1 MKKLNKLFAILF
13 AVLGVQTLSAQVNWT
28 SKTNLLTNPSFETD
42 AATSDFTVNGFPW
55 TPNAVSGWTIT
66 PASSENA
73 QVGIGNASSKIQGIG
88 STFSPSEGSNYFYT
102 RNNWNA
108 ETEYSISQTISSDL
122 PAGLYKVTCKA
133 ATFSSDAALRT
144 IELSLQEGSSDPICQ
159 NGIVLNVWNTW
170 GVILVKGSDDTPLTI
185 KARMI
190 PGYADSQKH
199 YAMLLDDF
207 QLEYISLDDYA
218 SASESNPID
227 FSALINNST
236 IYNHSGTTSIPRGWT
251 DYKHTTGNN
260 NYTEKGS
267 CDTRLEGWRNGN
279 LDIDYYQ
286 TINNLPKGKYR
297 VTALAQERSGDGL
310 TSVYIYSGGANPDR
324 ATGAVG
330 QTEMDYTTGA
340 LLVTSGTANIGI
352 QSTATD
358 WVTAD
363 NFRVEYVGPD
373 LTLLQEEFTG
383 HYSDLQELTTN
394 NVPTAFTEK
403 ISNLLSTYATTPD
416 NAKDLQTANVAI
428 SAVVNAHP
436 SIVTAF
442 ASLNEFIALCT
453 EYTQNSN
460 ANSDEILSAFNADIN
475 TAITDGNAATT
486 VDAINTAYSN
496 LETARQTY
504 AQNAVPVY
512 PYPFDMTFMLP
523 NTTFDSNTD
532 GWTKTGGANW
542 MDAGNVEC
550 YNTTFEFSME
560 YTGLNSG
567 SWEIQV
573 DAFYRYGGYDDA
585 EAAHN
590 GDTEQL
596 HAILYAN
603 NNTVEVKSI
612 MEGANAADNYG
623 QKTAGG
629 VYIPNWPSHCDT
641 YFATGCYANSIA
653 TVIADGKL
661 KVGIK
666 KETTQDS
673 DWTIFDN
680 FKLIYKGIDVTDLQN
695 ALSALITTADAI
707 KEEKMGTA
715 ESTALTNALTNANTE
730 STDAEEL
737 ETMISTLQSAYD
749 NAVVSIDA
757 YATVLPYIT
766 KAEGID
772 ASIATT
778 YRTQYDNGTISEST
792 ETVFQNLE
800 VATYSY
806 VTKNFEYPVE
816 LEADGWTSEGPV
828 GTKDGQHYDGTTT
841 SSYMEQSYDAWTSD
855 AWKISYKYEKTLPEG
870 KYIFKVAGRHASGTG
885 TTMALTV
892 TNIDDP
898 ENPVV
903 LGSVNDFPN
912 SDTGL
917 GINKNGVTSFDAN
930 DEAGFAN
937 NGAGRGWQ
945 WRYVKFELN
954 SETTV
959 EVAVNAKATTKY
971 QWMSFCDAKVQMTEE
986 TYLAANMGGL
996 DAPTAAAQALV
1007 DTKPMGTDE
1016 NNALKEALAM
1026 AEPTTGAALL
1036 AKIEAL
1042 ETAVANANAW
1052 RSTYNTEKG
1061 KLVAALERFEADYN
1075 DAENGALD
1083 YMNKSRW
1090 ETVIAKAQAAAVAKD
1105 DLTSHANLTTAT
1117 TELTAALDAA
1127 TVSVGEYADLK
1138 AAITEATTVT
1148 SANVGV
1154 NAFQKSQSAAT
1165 TLNEQKATAQGIYDT
1180 ATADGERVTSETE
1193 TLTNAIS
1200 TFNSTPL
1207 NAPKENARYNIV
1219 IETTDDWGGHAAT
1232 FIYDEENKAED
1243 GYFNLQWLTEPNA
1256 NYAQA
1261 FTFTACSELNTY
1273 TLSFVDHLGTTRY
1286 VATQKG
1292 AGYMDGENVSTRTDR
1307 LRITTDASKALKVQ
1321 VIALNTDGLY
1331 QLKNTEH
1338 GQCIGYTTNHDL
1350 FTQTRNVSLRE
1361 AEKANVT
1368 LTISEVGW
1376 ATLILPFD
1384 ADLPEG
1390 VRALTCAEADGE
1402 VLTLVEAESLKA
1414 NTPYLMNGAA
1424 GTYTFSGYGLATK
1437 DSYTEGMFVGTYVDY
1452 QTTADGETYV
1462 LQNQNNNLAF
1472 YLVQGT
1478 TLPWIRA
1485 NRCYMTYAGG
1495 EAAPMFILSRGDETT
1510 GIETTV
1516 NGEQTTV
1523 IYDLMGRKVS
1533 TMEKGGIYIVNG
1545 KKVVVK

>member
-1 MKKLNKLFAILF
+1 MTIMKKLNKLFAILF
-13 AVLGVQTLSAQVNWT
+13 AVLGINAAAKAYTTADLTAAGWTKVESITDVAKYYYVFVDAGSSNYAMAHVPENGRGCYKTLADPTNNMGFVWILETAGEAYSLKNADSNWYFNSGNAGWNNSMGATNDNANYKFAVTAGKYSIT
-28 SKTNLLTNPSFETD
+28 SV
-42 AATSDFTVNGFPW
+42 TVNQLLGPWNNNGAVANDGENVAANKSVSQAPGFYIY
-55 TPNAVSGWTIT
+55 SMLR
-66 PASSENA
+66 SEFY
-73 QVGIGNASSKIQGIG
+73 SFLS
-88 STFSPSEGSNYFYT
+88 STFSSAT
-102 RNNWNA
+102 
-108 ETEYSISQTISSDL
+108 
-122 PAGLYKVTCKA
+122 KA
-133 ATFSSDAALRT
+133 NPVDATFLIHNSDFSYKSSWGWT
-144 IELSLQEGSSDPICQ
+144 LSGSSGNRQYGNATMEAWNNSNFEMNQQLCNLP
-159 NGIVLNVWNTW
+159 NGIYTVTVDVISGPNNPLNAY
-170 GVILVKGSDDTPLTI
+170 L
-185 KARMI
+185 
-190 PGYADSQKH
+190 YAIGASEVTSKKVS
-199 YAMLLDDF
+199 AV
-207 QLEYISLDDYA
+207 A
-218 SASESNPID
+218 SAD
-227 FSALINNST
+227 
-236 IYNHSGTTSIPRGWT
+236 
-251 DYKHTTGNN
+251 
-260 NYTEKGS
+260 
-267 CDTRLEGWRNGN
+267 
-279 LDIDYYQ
+279 
-286 TINNLPKGKYR
+286 
-297 VTALAQERSGDGL
+297 
-310 TSVYIYSGGANPDR
+310 
-324 ATGAVG
+324 
-330 QTEMDYTTGA
+330 DYTTMSNEVKGKTLTA
-340 LLVTSGTANIGI
+340 ANVLVTDGTLKIGVKDPQGWIVIDNFTLSYLGIDLTALRNALDEKITEAEAIDKSLLNTGFTNALSEAIYNAKNAEETKEDLEAHTANMVKMIAEANEI
-352 QSTATD
+352 QQSYAKFNTFVELCKTYAAESYSN
-358 WVTAD
+358 VETAD
-363 NFRVEYVGPD
+363 IR
-373 LTLLQEEFTG
+373 TTFT
-383 HYSDLQELTTN
+383 T
-394 NVPTAFTEK
+394 
-403 ISNLLSTYATTPD
+403 
-416 NAKDLQTANVAI
+416 
-428 SAVVNAHP
+428 
-436 SIVTAF
+436 
-442 ASLNEFIALCT
+442 
-453 EYTQNSN
+453 
-460 ANSDEILSAFNADIN
+460 
-475 TAITDGNAATT
+475 
-486 VDAINTAYSN
+486 AINTATNEGDAAASIEALNKVYN
-496 LETARQTY
+496 DLETARQEFINVAYPTPGNSFDFTFKIT
-504 AQNAVPVY
+504 NAEVTSANGWANASGRINTSTSYTGAPDNAALDVGWWTNNI
-512 PYPFDMTFMLP
+512 DINQELTGLP
-523 NTTFDSNTD
+523 DGSYKLSAVTRSDADSQSYIYIKSGDDKVTADLAKYGTSNGALGNGWEEVTTPEFNVVSGTITIGAYMHNPGTTF
-532 GWTKTGGANW
+532 
-542 MDAGNVEC
+542 
-550 YNTTFEFSME
+550 
-560 YTGLNSG
+560 
-567 SWEIQV
+567 
-573 DAFYRYGGYDDA
+573 
-585 EAAHN
+585 AA
-590 GDTEQL
+590 
-596 HAILYAN
+596 A
-603 NNTVEVKSI
+603 
-612 MEGANAADNYG
+612 
-623 QKTAGG
+623 
-629 VYIPNWPSHCDT
+629 
-641 YFATGCYANSIA
+641 
-653 TVIADGKL
+653 
-661 KVGIK
+661 
-666 KETTQDS
+666 
-673 DWTIFDN
+673 DN
-680 FKLIYKGIDVTDLQN
+680 FKLYRSYDATTAQNTVTSLVTEAESLTEKVMNADVTTALKAAIN
-695 ALSALITTADAI
+695 AADATSSNPFLLSGMI
-707 KEEKMGTA
+707 AELNTA
-715 ESTALTNALTNANTE
+715 ITNAKA
-730 STDAEEL
+730 
-737 ETMISTLQSAYD
+737 
-749 NAVVSIDA
+749 SI
-757 YATVLPYIT
+757 ATYEAIPAYIT
-766 KAEGID
+766 KANSID
-772 ASIATT
+772 ESIAAE
-778 YRTQYDNGTISEST
+778 YQIAYDNRTLAKSA
-792 ETVFQNLE
+792 ETVFQELE
-800 VATYSY
+800 VATYNY
-806 VTKNFEYPVE
+806 VITNFTYPVE
-816 LEADGWTSEGPV
+816 LEANGWVSEGPV
-828 GTKDGQHYDGTTT
+828 GSLTGQHYDGTNS
-841 SSYMEQSYDAWTSD
+841 SSYMEQSTSAWSSS
-855 AWKISYKYEKTLPEG
+855 AWEISYKYEKTLPAGE
-870 KYIFKVAGRHASGTG
+870 YIFKVAGRHANGEG

-892 TNIDDP
+892 SNIDDL

-903 LGSVNDFPN
+903 LGSVNDFPK

-917 GINKNGVTSFDAN
+917 GINKAGVTSFDAK

-945 WRYVKFELN
+945 WRYVKFELG

-959 EVAVNAKATTKY
+959 EVAVTAAATTNH
-971 QWMSFCDAKVQMTEE
+971 QWMSFCDATVQMTEE
-986 TYLAANMGGL
+986 TYMDANIGGL

-1026 AEPTTGAALL
+1026 AKPTTGAALL

-1052 RSTYNTEKG
+1052 RNTYNTEKG

-1083 YMNKSRW
+1083 YMNKDRW
-1090 ETVIAKAQAAAVAKD
+1090 ETAIAKAQAAAVAKD
-1105 DLTSHANLTTAT
+1105 DLTSHAGLTTAT

-1148 SANVGV
+1148 CANVGV

-1180 ATADGERVTSETE
+1180 ATADGEGVTSETE

-1286 VATQKG
+1286 LATQKG

-1384 ADLPEG
+1384 AELPEG
-1390 VRALTCAEADGE
+1390 DVIRALTCAKAEGK